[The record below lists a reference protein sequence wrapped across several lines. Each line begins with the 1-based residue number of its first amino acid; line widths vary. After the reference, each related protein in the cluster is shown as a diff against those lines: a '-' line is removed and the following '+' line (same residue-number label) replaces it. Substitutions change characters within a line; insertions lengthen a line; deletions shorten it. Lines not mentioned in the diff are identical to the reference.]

1 MNASEVHALQLLRSL
16 GAMRTQLNFVICLYV
31 AVHKKQWVKRDYDKL
46 RLRGRKALARRER
59 WLRAHPLC
67 VSCEA
72 RGALAEAT
80 ELDHITPL
88 SRGGAEDDSNL
99 QGLCHTCHEAKS
111 AAEMGRA
118 IRQTIGID
126 GFPVN
131 SSN

>member
-88 SRGGAEDDSNL
+88 SRGGAEDDENL
-99 QGLCHTCHEAKS
+99 QSLCKKCHHLKS
-111 AAEMGRA
+111 LTEKGHKPRA
-118 IRQTIGID
+118 TIGLD
-126 GFPVN
+126 GYAVE
-131 SSN
+131 